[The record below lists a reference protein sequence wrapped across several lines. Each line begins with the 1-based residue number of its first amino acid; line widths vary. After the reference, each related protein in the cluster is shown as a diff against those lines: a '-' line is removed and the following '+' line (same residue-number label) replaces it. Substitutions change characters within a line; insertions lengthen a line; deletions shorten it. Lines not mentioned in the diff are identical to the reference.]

1 MNSRVGIII
10 LRKTAGVFYL
20 GILAVTAVK
29 DLQTHQIEDK
39 IPISLAVLALV
50 SCWLFPEITVIDRV
64 AGVIA
69 VSLPMT
75 LLAMK
80 IPGAF
85 GGGDIKLMAAC
96 GLFLGVRDIVAAMI
110 LAVFSGAAYI
120 AVLGIR
126 GKIHEKGQFAFGPF
140 LALGLAAVFLWGDKI
155 SGLFF

>member
-1 MNSRVGIII
+1 M
-10 LRKTAGVFYL
+10 

-39 IPISLAVLALV
+39 IPISLSVLALI
-50 SCWLFPEITVIDRV
+50 SCWLFPEITVIDRIF
-64 AGVIA
+64 GVIA

-96 GLFLGVRDIVAAMI
+96 GLFLGVRDIVTAMI
-110 LAVFSGAAYI
+110 LAVF
-120 AVLGIR
+120 
-126 GKIHEKGQFAFGPF
+126 FGRF
-140 LALGLAAVFLWGDKI
+140 LYRSSWN
-155 SGLFF
+155 